1 MRHLPVAVMW
11 VDPGQMTGVA
21 VLLHGNYFWASEA
34 GFMEA
39 GSHIESWCNNYGPQL
54 AVGWERFTIQPR
66 TPPQNA
72 ADAIEMI
79 GVTRRIAT
87 RACCQILPPAQQ
99 HTPKPAE
106 RRILQALGWW
116 VPGKNDAQSAAW
128 HLVAWML
135 REKIAP
141 PHVMA
146 AVLAEREE
154 QG

>member
-11 VDPGQMTGVA
+11 VDPGLMTGIA
-21 VLLHGNYFWASEA
+21 LLEDGWKFWPYEY

-39 GSHIESWCNNYGPQL
+39 GTIIESAAAAYGPTL
-54 AVGWERFTIQPR
+54 AVGWEAFSIRPK
-66 TPPQNA
+66 TPA
-72 ADAIEMI
+72 ADAHHAIEMI

-87 RACCQILPPAQQ
+87 RACCQILPPAQP
-99 HTPKPAE
+99 HTPKTAE

-116 VPGKNDAQSAAW
+116 TAGKNDAQSAAW
-128 HLVAWML
+128 HMVAWLL
-135 REKIAP
+135 REGIAP

-146 AVLAEREE
+146 AVLGEREE